1 VDVKDSSKYRSPFA
15 SVAAQAGTALAWV
28 SGIFSAVL
36 CVIVVVN
43 HIQVETADPL
53 DDKMLAA
60 LKGAIAKD
68 PTDRETRESLRR
80 LHLMARRAFF
90 TNQTQL
96 RTGGLLLLGG
106 VAIFLASMKTLVE
119 LKRVNPVPTGSMPVE
134 GGPTERA
141 AARWAVA
148 AGSGVLAVVTLF
160 IVFVSPPEIYF
171 EVPEPGKAAAA
182 VTADV
187 PAPAP
192 AHAPAPAPKP
202 GPAAAPAVAPS
213 ATWPSLRGPLGTG
226 TSAAANTPLAWNGKT
241 GEGILWKSPIEAAGT
256 SSPVVWGKK
265 VFVTGSDG
273 KTHFVYG
280 YDADSGK
287 LLWTGSLPGT
297 LAGAPKVE
305 PAETTSAANTP
316 AVDGSHVYAIFNTG
330 DVAAFTHDGQRVWAK
345 HVGPI
350 KLSYG
355 YTSSLAAVDGRV
367 IVQVDA
373 EPSGRLLA
381 LDGRTGQP
389 VWETKWES
397 VGAWSSPVV
406 VNTGARTEIL
416 VASNPRVAGHD
427 PATGKALWSL
437 KVLKGEVAPSPACA
451 GGRAFFGT
459 DHALM
464 AGVDLSGEPK
474 QIWTCEEDLPDAS
487 SPVATATHLFMCASS
502 GIVTCLDA
510 KTGAKAWMHDDFNEG
525 FYGSPVMAGDRI
537 YVMDRAGVT
546 HVFKA
551 SGEKFERLAENPL
564 GEKADCTPAVVEG
577 RIYLRSLKFL
587 YCAGKGGT

>member
-1 VDVKDSSKYRSPFA
+1 MDVKDSTKYRSPFA
-15 SVAAQAGTALAWV
+15 SVAAQAATALAWV

-68 PTDRETRESLRR
+68 PADRETRESLRR

-119 LKRVNPVPTGSMPVE
+119 LKRTNPVPTGAMPVE

-160 IVFVSPPEIYF
+160 IVFISPPEIYL
-171 EVPEPGKAAAA
+171 EVPDPGKADAAA
-182 VTADV
+182 TAD
-187 PAPAP
+187 APAP
-192 AHAPAPAPKP
+192 TPAPTAKP
-202 GPAAAPAVAPS
+202 APAAAPAVAPS

-226 TSAAANTPLAWNGKT
+226 ATSHANAPLTWNGKT
-241 GEGILWKSPIEAAGT
+241 GEGILWKAPIEAAGT

-273 KTHFVYG
+273 KTHVVYG

-297 LAGAPKVE
+297 PAGAPKVE

-316 AVDGSHVYAIFNTG
+316 AVDATHVYAVFNTG
-330 DVAAFTHDGQRVWAK
+330 DVAAFTHDGQRVWTK

-350 KLSYG
+350 KLAYG
-355 YTSSLAAVDGRV
+355 YTSSLAAINGRV
-367 IVQVDA
+367 IVQVDDQDA
-373 EPSGRLLA
+373 GKLLA

-389 VWETKWES
+389 AWEAPKRES
-397 VGAWSSPVV
+397 FGSWASPVV

-416 VASNPRVAGHD
+416 VASHPWVSGHD
-427 PATGKALWSL
+427 PATGKPFWSL
-437 KVLKGEVAPSPACA
+437 KCIKNGEMAPSPTFA
-451 GGRAFFGT
+451 GGRAYFVT
-459 DHALM
+459 DHVALV
-464 AGVDLSGEPK
+464 AVDLTGDAKEL
-474 QIWTCEEDLPDAS
+474 WRYDEDLPDAS
-487 SPVATATHLFMCASS
+487 SPVATEGHVFLASS
-502 GIVTCLDA
+502 SGVVTCVDA
-510 KTGAKAWMHDDFNEG
+510 KTGKKAWSHDDFKEG
-525 FYGSPVMAGDRI
+525 FYGSLVLSGDRI

-546 HVFKA
+546 QVFKA
-551 SGEKFERLAENPL
+551 SGEKFESLAENPL